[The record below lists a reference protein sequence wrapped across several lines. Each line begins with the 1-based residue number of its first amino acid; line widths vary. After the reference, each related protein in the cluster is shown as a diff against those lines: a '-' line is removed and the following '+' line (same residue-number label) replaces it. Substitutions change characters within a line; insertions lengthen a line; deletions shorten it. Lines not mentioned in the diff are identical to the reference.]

1 MASDLISREALIEEL
16 KEDVEFESPTF
27 TQCVNSAMSSA
38 FRIAVKRVKAA
49 PSVDAVEVVRCKDC
63 FKRND
68 PSRCPMC
75 YDEWY
80 YDDDDGSD
88 FIRQDNTIDDGFCHV
103 GAMMDGGKT

>member
-1 MASDLISREALIEEL
+1 MASDLISREGSIIALRRLAYQEIRGRAFVPR
-16 KEDVEFESPTF
+16 DAVERMLER
-27 TQCVNSAMSSA
+27 QREA
-38 FRIAVKRVKAA
+38 
-49 PSVDAVEVVRCKDC
+49 VDAVEVVRCKDC

-103 GAMMDGGKT
+103 GAKMDGGEQDAQV

>member
-1 MASDLISREALIEEL
+1 MASDMISREALLDFAHNHINGTI
-16 KEDVEFESPTF
+16 D
-27 TQCVNSAMSSA
+27 CND
-38 FRIAVKRVKAA
+38 IARF
-49 PSVDAVEVVRCKDC
+49 PGVDAVEVVRCKDC
-63 FKRND
+63 FKRNN

-103 GAMMDGGKT
+103 GAKMDGGSKRDWL

>member
-1 MASDLISREALIEEL
+1 MASDMISRSALLAEYDRVHVGEPGGARKLIAEA
-16 KEDVEFESPTF
+16 P
-27 TQCVNSAMSSA
+27 A
-38 FRIAVKRVKAA
+38 
-49 PSVDAVEVVRCKDC
+49 VDAVEVVRCKDC

-103 GAMMDGGKT
+103 GAKMDGGEQDAQV